1 MPPTRQNR
9 DELLAR
15 VAELEDELKQRD
27 DKVKQLNAELGESR
41 ELLDKMREH
50 LHEETE
56 VRQRWIET
64 FDMQCREDGTWLFDP
79 SQSDLWKSHGELLE
93 RHRKLLRDW
102 NKFVSRYNARVAPRE
117 MGRPLAASA
126 AQQADVLKQH
136 KSGKSLRT
144 IATATLLSLRTVR
157 TIVDRTNGSG
167 RASKR
172 TNELRRREFDRL
184 RAAAYRVRK
193 ANRDRLPKQISELQ
207 KTGDALLKA
216 AKGLGR

>member
-1 MPPTRQNR
+1 MPQTRQNR

-64 FDMQCREDGTWLFDP
+64 FDMQCREDGTWLFDLRSP
-79 SQSDLWKSHGELLE
+79 ISGKPGELLE

-102 NKFVSRYNARVAPRE
+102 NKFVTRYYGE
-117 MGRPLAASA
+117 
-126 AQQADVLKQH
+126 
-136 KSGKSLRT
+136 
-144 IATATLLSLRTVR
+144 
-157 TIVDRTNGSG
+157 
-167 RASKR
+167 
-172 TNELRRREFDRL
+172 
-184 RAAAYRVRK
+184 
-193 ANRDRLPKQISELQ
+193 
-207 KTGDALLKA
+207 
-216 AKGLGR
+216 